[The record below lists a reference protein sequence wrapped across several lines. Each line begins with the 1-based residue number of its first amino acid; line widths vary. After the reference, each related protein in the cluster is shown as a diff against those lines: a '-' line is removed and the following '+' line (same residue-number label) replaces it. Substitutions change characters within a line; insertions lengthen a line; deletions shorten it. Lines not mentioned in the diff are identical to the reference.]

1 MCLDKVI
8 LWKCLHGEEEEVW
21 NQALVYSPR
30 DCRKEEDLAKQKY
43 EESMTRKSE
52 SVVS

>member
-1 MCLDKVI
+1 MCLDEVI

-21 NQALVYSPR
+21 DQALVYSIR
-30 DCRKEEDLAKQKY
+30 DCRKEEDLAKQI

-52 SVVS
+52 TV